1 MKITGETII
10 KGLLY
15 LILKG
20 KEGGKYLSRK
30 KVVDPKTGKMRWGGY
45 VYNNPKKIKQSH
57 PKSDNKSMDD
67 SFKEHEKANY
77 LIDSYIK
84 DYLDKDEDPP
94 SEVLDE
100 LNDQLIQNFSITFD
114 SDKDEDI
121 KNLKDSYQYLSNNEI
136 EYYYEL
142 NRHELKSIP
151 SKRDTLFIIDYI
163 NLNKILDNKNKE
175 LENES
180 KQKAQ
185 TLKLLDS
192 DIKTYIEQ
200 FEDDDFLWKEGYVGE
215 GSSLYININNENETK
230 IRISDHANLSNKHKS
245 PDYSLV
251 LSDED
256 LWDTGMN
263 RPEKFKDIQDSEQ
276 FNDRNKLLERLKEII
291 QEEIGKQ

>member
-1 MKITGETII
+1 
-10 KGLLY
+10 
-15 LILKG
+15 
-20 KEGGKYLSRK
+20 
-30 KVVDPKTGKMRWGGY
+30 
-45 VYNNPKKIKQSH
+45 
-57 PKSDNKSMDD
+57 
-67 SFKEHEKANY
+67 
-77 LIDSYIK
+77 
-84 DYLDKDEDPP
+84 
-94 SEVLDE
+94 
-100 LNDQLIQNFSITFD
+100 
-114 SDKDEDI
+114 
-121 KNLKDSYQYLSNNEI
+121 
-136 EYYYEL
+136 
-142 NRHELKSIP
+142 IP

>member
-114 SDKDEDI
+114 YDKDEDI

-151 SKRDTLFIIDYI
+151 S
-163 NLNKILDNKNKE
+163 
-175 LENES
+175 
-180 KQKAQ
+180 
-185 TLKLLDS
+185 
-192 DIKTYIEQ
+192 
-200 FEDDDFLWKEGYVGE
+200 
-215 GSSLYININNENETK
+215 
-230 IRISDHANLSNKHKS
+230 
-245 PDYSLV
+245 
-251 LSDED
+251 
-256 LWDTGMN
+256 
-263 RPEKFKDIQDSEQ
+263 
-276 FNDRNKLLERLKEII
+276 
-291 QEEIGKQ
+291 